1 MQFLGLT
8 YPCIKQDNNLF
19 MLSKGSVMKKI
30 ILTIFT
36 LFTLSNYAQSQTLV
50 AMPKNDLDSNIPLP
64 VAIEILDPDRSNFE
78 LIIKVGGREVNN
90 ILVSGNI
97 NIDKLGTRFRIVD
110 PNVSVITTIKN
121 KKSVEEKITL
131 KLKSAAVEPIDL
143 AEEKVQIGG
152 RQFTFQ
158 QKNSE
163 TMAVLNDKVFKFFI
177 KSTQSKN
184 SYIKK
189 VVVELTK
196 GDQKSLVT
204 INTTSLWWNP
214 YFSIEG
220 AFDKA
225 VIKDISFN

>member
-121 KKSVEEKITL
+121 KKSVEEKI
-131 KLKSAAVEPIDL
+131 A
-143 AEEKVQIGG
+143 
-152 RQFTFQ
+152 
-158 QKNSE
+158 
-163 TMAVLNDKVFKFFI
+163 
-177 KSTQSKN
+177 
-184 SYIKK
+184 
-189 VVVELTK
+189 
-196 GDQKSLVT
+196 
-204 INTTSLWWNP
+204 
-214 YFSIEG
+214 
-220 AFDKA
+220 
-225 VIKDISFN
+225 